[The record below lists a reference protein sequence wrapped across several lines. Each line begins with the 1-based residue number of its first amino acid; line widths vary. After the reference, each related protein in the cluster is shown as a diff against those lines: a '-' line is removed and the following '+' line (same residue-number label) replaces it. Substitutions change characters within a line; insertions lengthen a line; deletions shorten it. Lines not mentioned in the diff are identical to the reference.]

1 MIKIKRKGIDTLRLR
16 ALHTACYTVDEIA
29 EKMGITFSEA
39 EYELK
44 KIGYKPIYEKDVPEP
59 WRTPQK

>member
-1 MIKIKRKGIDTLRLR
+1 MKNKHKGIDTLRIR

-29 EKMGITFSEA
+29 EKMGITVSEA

-44 KIGYKPIYEKDVPEP
+44 KMGYKPIYEKDVPE
-59 WRTPQK
+59 QSEFVSK

>member
-1 MIKIKRKGIDTLRLR
+1 MKNKHKGIDTLRLR

-29 EKMGITFSEA
+29 EKMGITVSEV

-44 KIGYKPIYEKDVPEP
+44 KMGYKPIYEKDVPE
-59 WRTPQK
+59 QSEFVSK

>member
-1 MIKIKRKGIDTLRLR
+1 MKNKHKGIDTLRLR

-29 EKMGITFSEA
+29 EKMGITVSEV

-44 KIGYKPIYEKDVPEP
+44 KMGYKPIYEKDVSE
-59 WRTPQK
+59 QSEFVLK

>member
-1 MIKIKRKGIDTLRLR
+1 MKNKHKGIDTLRLR

-29 EKMGITFSEA
+29 EKMGITVSEV

-44 KIGYKPIYEKDVPEP
+44 KMGYKPIYEKDVPEP
-59 WRTPQK
+59 SKFIPK

>member
-1 MIKIKRKGIDTLRLR
+1 MKNKHKGIDTLRLR

-29 EKMGITFSEA
+29 EKMGITVSEV

-44 KIGYKPIYEKDVPEP
+44 KIGYKPIYEKDVPE
-59 WRTPQK
+59 QSEFVSK